1 MSKRRNRSTVRRP
14 LPASKP
20 ARRDDAP
27 GGDGGPALDDAP
39 GTDDLLDPVEAPAVE
54 VPADEVPDDAVPDDA
69 PADAVPG
76 GSDLDLD
83 PDGATDADAEVATGA
98 ADAGRETP
106 TDADADADVDAT
118 TDTGDGRGNGAVAR
132 RRARRAAAS
141 ASGPGQLQAVK
152 RSVWS
157 RLYHGETNIDFVG
170 RRRLWF
176 GLSLALVA
184 ISLVSFAT
192 RGLNL
197 GIDFE
202 GGVVWEVPAGDASVA
217 DARDAVDQFGLADAT
232 IQELQSDE
240 GREIRVESEPLAA
253 EQSDQVSSA
262 LADLTGSS
270 FDDVVINEVGP
281 TWGQEISE
289 KAIRALI
296 VFMVLVSIYISFR
309 FELKM
314 AIATLAALVHDVII
328 TVGVY
333 SVTQLEVTPATVIA
347 VLTILGYSIYDGIV
361 VFDKVDENT
370 RLVSSTGGL
379 SYAGMVDVSLNQAL
393 MRSLNTTITALLPVG
408 SLLVVGSWMMGAS
421 VLEEFALA
429 LLIGL
434 FSGAYSSIFIASPLL
449 AVLKEREPRYRD
461 IKRRV
466 ADRGGDREVVKAT
479 VATGRPPSSRAA
491 AAASPSGSSRAGA
504 ATVEAGT
511 VPTVSPSGRVIPPRP
526 RKKSRGP
533 RR

>member
-1 MSKRRNRSTVRRP
+1 EAVGSTRGARVRRG
-14 LPASKP
+14 
-20 ARRDDAP
+20 RRPGTP
-27 GGDGGPALDDAP
+27 GG
-39 GTDDLLDPVEAPAVE
+39 
-54 VPADEVPDDAVPDDA
+54 AVPHRQ
-69 PADAVPG
+69 
-76 GSDLDLD
+76 
-83 PDGATDADAEVATGA
+83 A
-98 ADAGRETP
+98 A
-106 TDADADADVDAT
+106 
-118 TDTGDGRGNGAVAR
+118 
-132 RRARRAAAS
+132 
-141 ASGPGQLQAVK
+141 K
-152 RSVWS
+152 RSIWS
-157 RLYHGETNIDFVG
+157 RLYHGETSFDFVG
-170 RRRLWF
+170 RRRVWF
-176 GLSLALVA
+176 GVSLVLVA
-184 ISLVSFAT
+184 VSLVSFAT

-232 IQELQSDE
+232 IQELESDE

-253 EQSDQVSSA
+253 EQSDQVSTA

-270 FDDVVINEVGP
+270 FDDVIINEVGP
-281 TWGQEISE
+281 TWGEEISE

-296 VFMVLVSIYISFR
+296 VFMVLVTVYISLR

-314 AIATLAALVHDVII
+314 AIATLAALVHDVVI

-370 RLVSSTGGL
+370 RLVSTTGGL
-379 SYAGMVDVSLNQAL
+379 SYAGMIDVSLNQAL

-408 SLLVVGSWMMGAS
+408 SLLVVGSWIMGAA
-421 VLEEFALA
+421 VLEEFAIA

-461 IKRRV
+461 IKRRITE
-466 ADRGGDREVVKAT
+466 RGGDREVVKAT
-479 VATGRPPSSRAA
+479 VATGRPPSTRAVAAAAQANASASRAA
-491 AAASPSGSSRAGA
+491 GSTGRDGDVA
-504 ATVEAGT
+504 
-511 VPTVSPSGRVIPPRP
+511 PTVGPTGRMIPPRP
-526 RKKSRGP
+526 RKKT
-533 RR
+533 RRR